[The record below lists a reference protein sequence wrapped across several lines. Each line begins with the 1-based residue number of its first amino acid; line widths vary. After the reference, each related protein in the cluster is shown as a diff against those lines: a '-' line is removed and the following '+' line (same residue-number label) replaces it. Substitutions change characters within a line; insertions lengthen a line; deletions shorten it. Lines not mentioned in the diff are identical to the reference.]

1 MKVMSKPESHWK
13 HVAALSDVP
22 MGESKAVRLEEGRS
36 VALFNVDG
44 RIYATDNQCP
54 HMGYPL
60 TRGVVRDGIL
70 TCDWHGRSFD
80 LEGGGC
86 FNYECDNLQT
96 FPVDVRQNEIWI
108 QPGDTQYKRRDEHLR
123 LLWEGLLSE
132 DRWTI
137 SKAIALLL
145 KGNVPE
151 EEVVEMLLRHVG
163 RQIASSEDENSNGG
177 AAVARLINGLK
188 VGKRYQDADRLMVL
202 ATAACSI
209 SGKAAE
215 RLEVVPLP
223 GSVSWNDIDRWTR
236 MFSHDGQAG
245 RIERSLFT
253 AHHLQHQD
261 KILPLLY
268 ECAVEPYFIGFAD
281 NLLTLGYLAEIIESF
296 GWERSSELAFNL
308 GAKLL
313 GRRRGEPE
321 RFRRDAVSLMTDL
334 VPSIKATSG
343 ATSGATSPATYNEIE
358 YDEDGLVSALLSVN
372 IQKSFEAVSAALAAG
387 VKLDRLITTLVLLAA
402 DRMARTPVN
411 VDAGWEVLTTE
422 LNLAASLRTAE
433 RHGSS
438 HVAAKG
444 LFHAAWQIF
453 SDRWLNIPARPLTA
467 PIGGE
472 QLDVEDEET
481 GVRVIL
487 ESIASLNVQDVGRL
501 VLEYLNAGY
510 SGDRLLHEI
519 GRVMLW
525 DDTNTKVLPTLRTV
539 LEEWERSSGSDRS
552 LGAGHPARYQLI
564 VGLVRYATDIRTNK
578 DSGSATNTA
587 MRFAEGKTTVEVF
600 EE

>member
-1 MKVMSKPESHWK
+1 MSKHTSQWIR
-13 HVAALSDVP
+13 VAAFSDVP
-22 MGESKAVRLEEGRS
+22 MGEAKAIRLGEGRS
-36 VALFNVDG
+36 IALFNVDG

-60 TRGVVRDGIL
+60 TRGAVRHGIL

-86 FNYECDNLQT
+86 FNYECDDLQT
-96 FPVDVRQNEIWI
+96 FSVDVRQDEIWI
-108 QPGDTQYKRRDEHLR
+108 ELGDAQYKRRDEHLR

-145 KGNVPE
+145 KGNVAE
-151 EEVVEMLLRHVG
+151 EEIVKMILRHLG
-163 RQIASSEDENSNGG
+163 RHIASSNGAEG
-177 AAVARLINGLK
+177 GGDVGRLISGLK
-188 VGKRYQDADRLMVL
+188 VGRQYQDADRLMVL
-202 ATAACSI
+202 ATAACSVA
-209 SGKAAE
+209 GGAAE

-223 GSVSWNDIDRWTR
+223 EPVSWDNIDRWTR
-236 MFSHDGQAG
+236 MFSHDGQSG
-245 RIERSLFT
+245 RIERCLFT
-253 AHHLQHQD
+253 AYHLHSED
-261 KILPLLY
+261 KILTLLY
-268 ECAVEPYFIGFAD
+268 ECAVEPYFLGFAD
-281 NLLTLGYLAEIIESF
+281 NLLALGYLAEVIESF
-296 GWERSSELAFNL
+296 GWEQSSELVFNL

-321 RFRRDAVSLMTDL
+321 RFRRDAVGLMASA
-334 VPSIKATSG
+334 VPIVEASNPSTNS
-343 ATSGATSPATYNEIE
+343 TIE
-358 YDEDGLVSALLSVN
+358 YDEDAFVNALLSVN
-372 IQKSFEAVSAALAAG
+372 IQKSFEAVSAALKAG
-387 VKLDRLITTLVLLAA
+387 VKLDRLITTLVLLSA

-411 VDAGWEVLTTE
+411 VDAGWGALTME
-422 LNLAASLRTAE
+422 LNLAASLRTAQ

-444 LFHAAWQIF
+444 LYHAAWLF
-453 SDRWLNIPARPLTA
+453 FADRWLNIPARPLTA
-467 PIGGE
+467 PLGGDT
-472 QLDVEDEET
+472 LAVPNEDA

-487 ESIASLNVQDVGRL
+487 NSIASLNVQDVGRQ

-510 SGDRLLHEI
+510 SGDRLLHEM

-525 DDTNTKVLPTLRTV
+525 DDTNTQVLPTLCAV
-539 LEEWERSSGSDRS
+539 FEEWERCSGSDPA
-552 LGAGHPARYQLI
+552 LGAGHPARYQLL
-564 VGLVRYATDIRTNK
+564 VGLARYATDIRTNK

>member
-1 MKVMSKPESHWK
+1 MSKPGSHWI

-22 MGESKAVRLEEGRS
+22 MGESKAVKLEEGRS

-60 TRGVVRDGIL
+60 TRGAVRNGIL

-86 FNYECDNLQT
+86 FNYECDDLQT

-151 EEVVEMLLRHVG
+151 EEIVEMLLRHVG

-188 VGKRYQDADRLMVL
+188 VGRRYQDADRLMVL

-209 SGKAAE
+209 AGKAAE

-253 AHHLQHQD
+253 AHHLHHQD

-281 NLLTLGYLAEIIESF
+281 NLLSLGYLAEVIESF
-296 GWERSSELAFNL
+296 GWERSSELVFNL

-321 RFRRDAVSLMTDL
+321 RFRRDAVGLMT
-334 VPSIKATSG
+334 SIAPTIE
-343 ATSGATSPATYNEIE
+343 TTSPATNRVIE
-358 YDEDGLVSALLSVN
+358 YDEDALVSALLSVN
-372 IQKSFEAVSAALAAG
+372 IQKSFEAVSAALTSG

-453 SDRWLNIPARPLTA
+453 ADRWLNIPARPLTA

-472 QLDVEDEET
+472 QLDVPDEET

-487 ESIASLNVQDVGRL
+487 ESIASLNVQDVGRQ

-510 SGDRLLHEI
+510 SGDRLL
-519 GRVMLW
+519 
-525 DDTNTKVLPTLRTV
+525 P
-539 LEEWERSSGSDRS
+539 
-552 LGAGHPARYQLI
+552 
-564 VGLVRYATDIRTNK
+564 
-578 DSGSATNTA
+578 
-587 MRFAEGKTTVEVF
+587 
-600 EE
+600 

>member
-1 MKVMSKPESHWK
+1 MTVISKPGSHWI

-22 MGESKAVRLEEGRS
+22 MGESKAVKLDEGRS

-60 TRGVVRDGIL
+60 TRGAVRNGIL

-86 FNYECDNLQT
+86 FNYECDDLQT

-108 QPGDTQYKRRDEHLR
+108 QPGDPQYKRRDEHLR

-151 EEVVEMLLRHVG
+151 EEIVEMLLRHVG
-163 RQIASSEDENSNGG
+163 RQIASSEDENGNGG

-188 VGKRYQDADRLMVL
+188 VGRRYQDADRLMVL
-202 ATAACSI
+202 ATSACSI
-209 SGKAAE
+209 AGKAAE
-215 RLEVVPLP
+215 RLEVVPLT
-223 GSVSWNDIDRWTR
+223 GIGVVERHRSMDADLL
-236 MFSHDGQAG
+236 HDGQAG

-253 AHHLQHQD
+253 AHHLHHED

-281 NLLTLGYLAEIIESF
+281 NLLALGYVAEIIETF
-296 GWERSSELAFNL
+296 GWERSSELVFNL
-308 GAKLL
+308 SAKLL

-321 RFRRDAVSLMTDL
+321 RFRRDAVALMTSI
-334 VPSIKATSG
+334 VPSIEATN
-343 ATSGATSPATYNEIE
+343 PATNRVIEYNE
-358 YDEDGLVSALLSVN
+358 DELVSALLSVN
-372 IQKSFEAVSAALAAG
+372 IHKSFEAVSAALEAG

-422 LNLAASLRTAE
+422 LNLAASLRTAA

-453 SDRWLNIPARPLTA
+453 ADRWLNIPARALSA

-472 QLDVEDEET
+472 QLDVPDEET

-510 SGDRLLHEI
+510 SGDRLLHEM

-539 LEEWERSSGSDRS
+539 LEEWERSSGSDRA

-564 VGLVRYATDIRTNK
+564 VGLARYATDIRTNK